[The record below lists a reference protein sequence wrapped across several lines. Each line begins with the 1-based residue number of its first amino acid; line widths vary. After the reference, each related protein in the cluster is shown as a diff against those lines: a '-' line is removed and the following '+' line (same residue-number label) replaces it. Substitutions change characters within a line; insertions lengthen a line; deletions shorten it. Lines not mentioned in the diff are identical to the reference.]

1 MFDNLPLLFY
11 CCLLTAIWKP
21 LPIADSNEKMQQ
33 NVQYSWE
40 LSSKFKSLSKYY
52 ILCFDITFSHMKDA
66 RGAIWQ
72 GDLRLPMNVPPM
84 NLQSLWCLLST
95 SCSLITTH
103 THKAR
108 KHNKWSNMSRFFC
121 MCVCNQQKRLVSSDD
136 DDNM

>member
-1 MFDNLPLLFY
+1 
-11 CCLLTAIWKP
+11 
-21 LPIADSNEKMQQ
+21 
-33 NVQYSWE
+33 
-40 LSSKFKSLSKYY
+40 
-52 ILCFDITFSHMKDA
+52 MKDA

-95 SCSLITTH
+95 SCSLITTNTKQENITNEVTCH
-103 THKAR
+103 V
-108 KHNKWSNMSRFFC
+108 FFC